1 MKNYIKKILFILT
14 KKNRNKIYFISFLSI
29 IKTFIEI
36 IGIGLLIPLLTF
48 LTNIEKKE
56 LIFKY
61 LPILEKY
68 EDNEILLV
76 FIIIFISVYFVKTVF
91 VIFFN
96 WYNAKFVQNL
106 FAETADKL
114 LLGFLGNDY
123 SYFIKNNSAKI
134 VRDVAGEC
142 NGFAIGVIGGCIQII
157 SNFLLLF
164 GIISLLTIYN
174 YYSIFVIFILSV
186 ICIIIYKISD
196 KNFKKW
202 GNIRHIE
209 SGKFIQ
215 KLNEVFGSV
224 KEIILYDK
232 KLFFSKHV
240 YKHLKKFS
248 DSAVY
253 KDAFSSITSPI
264 IEFVFISIFFLFL
277 SYLVF
282 FSNNEFNEVVVIF
295 GIFAFAAI
303 RMLPNLVQII
313 RSFQV
318 LKFNYP
324 AINTVYNGLRKNN
337 KKNNKKSNFRNID
350 SISFNKVNF
359 AYPEKSISTLDN
371 VNFKLKAGD
380 KVGIIGETGSGKTTL
395 INLISGLL
403 LPTKGKILINSKNY
417 INSEEN
423 KMNIGYVSQFVYV
436 VDDSIL
442 FNIALSEEVSNK
454 SKNFIIKLLQI
465 LNLKKLSN
473 KNLRSPLGERGSKL
487 SGGQIQRIGI
497 ARALYREPS
506 ILILDEA
513 TNALD
518 DKTENKVLDYLFD
531 KFNDKI
537 IIFCTHKKKLL
548 KYCTKII
555 EVKNKKIKV
564 SNK

>member
-1 MKNYIKKILFILT
+1 
-14 KKNRNKIYFISFLSI
+14 
-29 IKTFIEI
+29 
-36 IGIGLLIPLLTF
+36 
-48 LTNIEKKE
+48 
-56 LIFKY
+56 
-61 LPILEKY
+61 
-68 EDNEILLV
+68 
-76 FIIIFISVYFVKTVF
+76 
-91 VIFFN
+91 
-96 WYNAKFVQNL
+96 
-106 FAETADKL
+106 
-114 LLGFLGNDY
+114 
-123 SYFIKNNSAKI
+123 
-134 VRDVAGEC
+134 
-142 NGFAIGVIGGCIQII
+142 
-157 SNFLLLF
+157 
-164 GIISLLTIYN
+164 
-174 YYSIFVIFILSV
+174 
-186 ICIIIYKISD
+186 
-196 KNFKKW
+196 
-202 GNIRHIE
+202 
-209 SGKFIQ
+209 
-215 KLNEVFGSV
+215 
-224 KEIILYDK
+224 
-232 KLFFSKHV
+232 
-240 YKHLKKFS
+240 
-248 DSAVY
+248 
-253 KDAFSSITSPI
+253 
-264 IEFVFISIFFLFL
+264 
-277 SYLVF
+277 VF